1 VPLLLC
7 RFLPA
12 LPGLGAPV
20 SPPIH
25 RWGRYRADHL
35 REGLRRALCGGLQGR
50 ALIMQEGLDGFP
62 QVFDQMKPI
71 YDLDS
76 VGRAPANAIR
86 IEGAPIAANDGHRGM
101 LGQPVRNEVRGALRQ
116 EIKDVVILQ
125 VHQNGPVALPASP
138 GPLIDPQH
146 LWGRGRRHL
155 SPLHQP

>member
-1 VPLLLC
+1 VPLLLF
-7 RFLPA
+7 RVLPA

-25 RWGRYRADHL
+25 GRGRYRADHP
-35 REGLRRALCGGLQGR
+35 REGLRRARRGGLQGR

-71 YDLDS
+71 HDLDS

-101 LGQPVRNEVRGALRQ
+101 LGQPVRSADLVAHWQ
-116 EIKDVVILQ
+116 EIKDVVILKFTRM
-125 VHQNGPVALPASP
+125 VP
-138 GPLIDPQH
+138 
-146 LWGRGRRHL
+146 
-155 SPLHQP
+155 